1 MTKVDFLFVFEVKN
15 RELENITLLAAELER
30 RGFSVAFINTWAC
43 LDLKFEDYDAE
54 VVVVSACYTTDTYK
68 YFTRHAARFRKVVNL
83 QWEQVLR
90 NGYAEADGATSWD
103 FSGEALVTRHI
114 CWGENTKK
122 RLMAKYNV
130 ADEFLK
136 VCGYISLDF
145 YRDEFKPFIKQ
156 KQELFGEFGLDTDKT
171 TSLFIS
177 SFAIATMPKEN
188 MGTAP
193 GDFNEVFVQNTI
205 DSQKAVLD
213 WFGTACRE
221 YPDHQFIYRA
231 HPSES
236 DNPVL
241 LKLAEEIP
249 NFFYISKYPVKHW
262 IANCDKIYNWTSTSA
277 AEVYAAG
284 KQAFILEPVPVDHRV
299 TYPFFEGGETV
310 KTYSEF
316 KASLDMDIS
325 APNQPLDTTKF
336 AECYMQS
343 ETPVYKNLCDVLE
356 ETFHS
361 TTYTCKNYYP
371 NNSQKERDFDIR
383 YSKFWNSHLNLFFV
397 KLAKNTTWD
406 IPFLNNRRDKPL
418 PETKRNVARD
428 SYYSGRTKTNATTPE
443 EIRELVAKFRTI
455 IG

>member
-1 MTKVDFLFVFEVKN
+1 MIKTDFLFVYEVKN
-15 RELENITLLAAELER
+15 RELENITLLAAELQR
-30 RGFSVAFINTWAC
+30 RGFSVAFLNTWAC
-43 LDLKFEDYDAE
+43 LDLKFEDYDAG
-54 VVVVSACYTTDTYK
+54 VVVVSACYTSDTYK
-68 YFTRHAARFRKVVNL
+68 YFTRHAAKFKKVVNL

-103 FSGEALVTRHI
+103 FSGEALRTRHI
-114 CWGENTKK
+114 CWGENTKN

-130 ADEFLK
+130 AEEFLK
-136 VCGYISLDF
+136 VTGYISLDF
-145 YRDEFKPFIKQ
+145 YRPEFASFIKS
-156 KQELFGEFGLDTDKT
+156 KEELYSEFGLDTNKT

-193 GDFNEVFVQNTI
+193 GDFNEVFVKNTI

-241 LKLAEEIP
+241 LKLAKEIP

-262 IANCDKIYNWTSTSA
+262 IVNCDKIYNWTSTSA

-284 KQAFILEPVPVDHRV
+284 KQAFIVEPVPVDHRV
-299 TYPFFEGGETV
+299 TYPFFEGG
-310 KTYSEF
+310 KTLKSYEDF
-316 KASLDMDIS
+316 RASIDMDIS
-325 APNQPLDTTKF
+325 LPNQPLDVTKF
-336 AECYMQS
+336 AECYMQ
-343 ETPVYKNLCDVLE
+343 TDVPVYKKLCDVLE
-356 ETFHS
+356 ETHRS
-361 TTYTCKNYYP
+361 SNYSSRCYYP
-371 NNSQKERDFDIR
+371 KNTQKDRNFEIV
-383 YSKFWNSHLNLFFV
+383 YSKFWNTKLNMALFR
-397 KLAKNTTWD
+397 LAKNTTWN
-406 IPFLNNRRDKPL
+406 IGLLNKRRDLAFPEGKPDA
-418 PETKRNVARD
+418 ARKK
-428 SYYSGRTKTNATTPE
+428 YYQSRIKANFSSTE
-443 EIRELVAKFRTI
+443 EISALVKKFREI

>member
-1 MTKVDFLFVFEVKN
+1 MKKTDFLFVYEVKN
-15 RELENITLLAAELER
+15 RELENITLLAAELQR
-30 RGFSVAFINTWAC
+30 RGFSVAFLNSWQC
-43 LDLKFEDYDAE
+43 LDGKFEDYDAE

-68 YFTRHAARFRKVVNL
+68 FFTRHAARFRKVVNL

-103 FSGEALVTRHI
+103 FSGEALRTRHI
-114 CWGENTKK
+114 CWGENTKN

-130 ADEFLK
+130 AEEFLK
-136 VCGYISLDF
+136 ICGYISLDF
-145 YRDEFKPFIKQ
+145 YRDEFKPFIKT
-156 KQELFGEFGLDTDKT
+156 KDELFGEFGLDTDKT

-193 GDFNEVFVQNTI
+193 GNFNEVFVQNTI

-213 WFGTACRE
+213 WFGTACKE

-241 LKLAEEIP
+241 LKLAQEIP

-262 IANCDKIYNWTSTSA
+262 IVNCDKIYNWTSTSA

-284 KQAFILEPVPVDHRV
+284 KQAFIVEPVPVDHRV

-310 KTYSEF
+310 KTYDEF
-316 KASLDMDIS
+316 KATVEMDVNT
-325 APNQPLDTTKF
+325 PNQPLDTAKF
-336 AECYMQS
+336 SECYMQTD
-343 ETPVYKNLCDVLE
+343 TPVYKNLCDVLE
-356 ETFHS
+356 ETFRS
-361 TTYTCKNYYP
+361 TTYSCQNYYP
-371 NNSQKERDFDIR
+371 TNSRKEREFEAN
-383 YSKFWNSHLNLFFV
+383 YSKFWNSRTNILLV
-397 KLAKNTTWD
+397 KLAKATSWN
-406 IPFLNNRRDKPL
+406 ISLLNNRRDKEIPDRANTAKL
-418 PETKRNVARD
+418 KK
-428 SYYSGRTKTNATTPE
+428 YYAGRTKANAVSQQ
-443 EIRELVAKFRTI
+443 EIDGLIAKFRTI

>member
-1 MTKVDFLFVFEVKN
+1 MIKTDFLFVYEVKN
-15 RELENITLLAAELER
+15 RELENITLLAAELQR
-30 RGFSVAFINTWAC
+30 RGFSVAFLNTWQC
-43 LDLKFEDYDAE
+43 LHNEFEDFDTE
-54 VVVVSACYTTDTYK
+54 VLVVSACYNTDTYK
-68 YFTRHAARFRKVVNL
+68 FFTRHACRFKKVVNL

-114 CWGENTKK
+114 CWGENTKQ

-130 ADEFLK
+130 AEEFLK

-145 YRDEFKPFIKQ
+145 YRDEFRSFIKP
-156 KQELFGEFGLDTDKT
+156 KEELFNEFGLDTEKT

-193 GDFNEVFVQNTI
+193 GDFNEVFVKNTI

-213 WFGTACRE
+213 WFGTACKE
-221 YPDHQFIYRA
+221 FPDHQFIYRA

-262 IANCDKIYNWTSTSA
+262 IVNCDKIYNWTSTSA

-299 TYPFFEGGETV
+299 TYPFFEGGQTI
-310 KTYSEF
+310 KTYEEF
-316 KASLDMDIS
+316 AASVRLDKT
-325 APNQPLDTTKF
+325 AENQPLDTTKF
-336 AECYMQS
+336 RECYMQS

-356 ETFHS
+356 ETYNS
-361 TTYTCKNYYP
+361 TEYLSKTYYT
-371 NNSQKERDFDIR
+371 NNTKQQRASERR
-383 YSKFWNSHLNLFFV
+383 YARFWNSDINILLV
-397 KLAKNTTWD
+397 KLAKRTQWNL
-406 IPFLNNRRDKPL
+406 PLLACRRDKEIPD
-418 PETKRNVARD
+418 KANVAKL
-428 SYYSGRTKTNATTPE
+428 SKYYAGRIKANASPQS
-443 EIRELVAKFRTI
+443 ELDALIAKFREI

>member
-1 MTKVDFLFVFEVKN
+1 MIKTDFLFVYEVKN
-15 RELENITLLAAELER
+15 RELENITLLAAELEK
-30 RGFSVAFINTWAC
+30 RGFSVAFLNTWQC
-43 LDLKFEDYDAE
+43 LNKPFEDYETE
-54 VVVVSACYTTDTYK
+54 VLVVSACYNTDTYK
-68 YFTRHAARFRKVVNL
+68 FFTRHACRFKKVVNL

-103 FSGEALVTRHI
+103 FSGEALATRHI

-145 YRDEFKPFIKQ
+145 YRDEFKPFIKSRE
-156 KQELFGEFGLDTDKT
+156 ELFGEFGLDTEKT

-193 GDFNEVFVQNTI
+193 GDFNEVFVKNTI

-213 WFGTACRE
+213 WFGKACGE
-221 YPDHQFIYRA
+221 FPDHQFIYRA

-262 IANCDKIYNWTSTSA
+262 IVNCDKIYNWTSTSA

-310 KTYSEF
+310 KTYEDF
-316 KASLDMDIS
+316 KATVQLDKN
-325 APNQPLDTTKF
+325 APNQPLDTEKF
-336 AECYMQS
+336 GECYMQS
-343 ETPVYKNLCDVLE
+343 ETPVYKNLCNVLE

-361 TTYTCKNYYP
+361 TEYQSKTYYP
-371 NNSQKERDFDIR
+371 NNTKLQREAEHK
-383 YSKFWNSHLNLFFV
+383 YTKFWNSSLNIFFV
-397 KLAKNTTWD
+397 KLAKNTSWN
-406 IPFLNNRRDKPL
+406 IPFLNCRRDKEIPDKANL
-418 PETKRNVARD
+418 AKL
-428 SYYSGRTKTNATTPE
+428 SKYYAGRTKANASSPE
-443 EIRELVAKFRTI
+443 EIRSLVAKFREI

>member
-1 MTKVDFLFVFEVKN
+1 MKKTDFLFVYEVKN
-15 RELENITLLAAELER
+15 RELENITLLAAELQR
-30 RGFSVAFINTWAC
+30 RGFSVAFLNTWEC
-43 LDLKFEDYDAE
+43 LNFKFEDYDAE

-68 YFTRHAARFRKVVNL
+68 FFTRHACKFRKVVNL

-136 VCGYISLDF
+136 ICGYISLDF
-145 YRDEFKPFIKQ
+145 YRDEFRSFIKS
-156 KQELFGEFGLDTDKT
+156 KDELYSEFGLDTNKA

-213 WFGTACRE
+213 WFGKACRE

-241 LKLAEEIP
+241 LKLSEEIP

-262 IANCDKIYNWTSTSA
+262 IVNCDKIYNWTSTSA

-310 KTYSEF
+310 KTYEEF
-316 KASLDMDIS
+316 KATVEMDLNV
-325 APNQPLDTTKF
+325 PNQPLDTAKF
-336 AECYMQS
+336 SECYMQT
-343 ETPVYKNLCDVLE
+343 ETPVYKNLCDVLV

-361 TTYTCKNYYP
+361 TSYTSKTYFP
-371 NNSQKERDFDIR
+371 NNTQKDRDFELS
-383 YSKFWNSHLNLFFV
+383 YAKFWHSPLNVFLI
-397 KLAKNTTWD
+397 KLAKRTSWN
-406 IPFLNNRRDKPL
+406 IAFFNNRRDKEIP
-418 PETKRNVARD
+418 PTKSDPKRD
-428 SYYSGRTKTNATTPE
+428 RYYESRIKTNKSSPE
-443 EIRELVAKFRTI
+443 EINTLIAKFRNI

>member
-1 MTKVDFLFVFEVKN
+1 MKKVDFLFVYEVKN

-30 RGFSVAFINTWAC
+30 RGFSVAFLNTWAC
-43 LDLKFEDYDAE
+43 LNAPFEDYDAE
-54 VVVVSACYTTDTYK
+54 VVVTSACYTTDTYK
-68 YFTRHAARFRKVVNL
+68 FFTRHAARFRKVVNL

-114 CWGENTKK
+114 CWGENTKN

-130 ADEFLK
+130 AEEFLK
-136 VCGYISLDF
+136 ICGYISLDF
-145 YRDEFKPFIKQ
+145 YRKEFKPFIKT
-156 KQELFGEFGLDTDKT
+156 KEELFGEFGLDTNKT

-213 WFGTACRE
+213 WFGTACKE

-249 NFFYISKYPVKHW
+249 NFYYISKYPVKHW

-299 TYPFFEGGETV
+299 TYPFFEGGKTV
-310 KTYSEF
+310 KTYDEF
-316 KASLDMDIS
+316 KVTVEMDIS
-325 APNQPLDTTKF
+325 SPNQPLDTTKF
-336 AECYMQS
+336 AECYMQT

-356 ETFHS
+356 ETYSS
-361 TTYTCKNYYP
+361 TEYTCKNYYP
-371 NNSQKERDFDIR
+371 SNSEKERAFEAK
-383 YSKFWNSHLNLFFV
+383 YTNFWNSYPNIFLV
-397 KLAKNTTWD
+397 KLAKATTWN
-406 IPFLNNRRDKPL
+406 IPLLNNRRDKEIPDRKNL
-418 PETKRNVARD
+418 ARLKK
-428 SYYSGRTKTNATTPE
+428 YYEGRTKANASSQE
-443 EIRELVAKFRTI
+443 EIDALIAKFRTI

>member
-1 MTKVDFLFVFEVKN
+1 MKKTDFLFVYEVKN
-15 RELENITLLAAELER
+15 RELENITLLAAELQR
-30 RGFSVAFINTWAC
+30 RGFSVAFLNSWQC
-43 LDLKFEDYDAE
+43 LDGKFEDYDAE

-68 YFTRHAARFRKVVNL
+68 FFTRHAARFRKVVNL

-103 FSGEALVTRHI
+103 FSGEALRTRHI
-114 CWGENTKK
+114 CWGENTKN

-130 ADEFLK
+130 AEEFLK
-136 VCGYISLDF
+136 ICGYISLDF
-145 YRDEFKPFIKQ
+145 YRDEFKPFIKT
-156 KQELFGEFGLDTDKT
+156 KDELFGEFGLDTGKT

-193 GDFNEVFVQNTI
+193 GNFNEVFVQNTI

-213 WFGTACRE
+213 WFGTACKE

-241 LKLAEEIP
+241 LKLAQEIP

-262 IANCDKIYNWTSTSA
+262 IVNCDKIYNWTSTSA

-284 KQAFILEPVPVDHRV
+284 KQAFIVEPVPVDHRV

-310 KTYSEF
+310 KTYDEF
-316 KASLDMDIS
+316 KATVEMDVNT
-325 APNQPLDTTKF
+325 PNQPLDTAKF
-336 AECYMQS
+336 SECYMQTD
-343 ETPVYKNLCDVLE
+343 TPVYKNLCDVLE
-356 ETFHS
+356 ETFRS
-361 TTYTCKNYYP
+361 TTYSCQNYYP
-371 NNSQKERDFDIR
+371 TNSRKEREFEAN
-383 YSKFWNSHLNLFFV
+383 YSKFWNSRTNILLV
-397 KLAKNTTWD
+397 KLAKATSWN
-406 IPFLNNRRDKPL
+406 ISLLNNRRDKEIPDRANTAKL
-418 PETKRNVARD
+418 KK
-428 SYYSGRTKTNATTPE
+428 YYAGRTKANAVSQQ
-443 EIRELVAKFRTI
+443 EIDGLIAKFRTI

>member
-1 MTKVDFLFVFEVKN
+1 MKKTDFLFVYEVKN
-15 RELENITLLAAELER
+15 RELENITLLAAELQR
-30 RGFSVAFINTWAC
+30 RGFSVAFLNSWQC
-43 LDLKFEDYDAE
+43 LDGKFEDYDAE

-68 YFTRHAARFRKVVNL
+68 FFTRHAARFRKVVNL

-103 FSGEALVTRHI
+103 FSGEALRTRHI
-114 CWGENTKK
+114 CWGENTKN

-130 ADEFLK
+130 AEEFLK
-136 VCGYISLDF
+136 ICGYISLDF
-145 YRDEFKPFIKQ
+145 YRDEFKPFIKT
-156 KQELFGEFGLDTDKT
+156 KDELFGEFGLDTGKT

-193 GDFNEVFVQNTI
+193 GNFNEVFVQNTI

-213 WFGTACRE
+213 WFGTACKE

-241 LKLAEEIP
+241 LKLAQEIP

-262 IANCDKIYNWTSTSA
+262 IVNCDKIYNWTSTSA

-284 KQAFILEPVPVDHRV
+284 KQAFIVEPVPVDHRV

-310 KTYSEF
+310 KTYDEF
-316 KASLDMDIS
+316 KATVEMDVNT
-325 APNQPLDTTKF
+325 PNQPLDTAKF
-336 AECYMQS
+336 SECYMQTD
-343 ETPVYKNLCDVLE
+343 TPVYKNLCDVLE
-356 ETFHS
+356 ETFRS
-361 TTYTCKNYYP
+361 TTYSCQNYYP
-371 NNSQKERDFDIR
+371 TNSRKEREFEAN
-383 YSKFWNSHLNLFFV
+383 YSKFWNSRTNILLV
-397 KLAKNTTWD
+397 KLAKATGWN
-406 IPFLNNRRDKPL
+406 ISLLNNRRDKEIPDRANTAKL
-418 PETKRNVARD
+418 KK
-428 SYYSGRTKTNATTPE
+428 YYAGRTKANAVSQQ
-443 EIRELVAKFRTI
+443 EIDGLIAKFRTI

>member
-1 MTKVDFLFVFEVKN
+1 MIKTDFLFVYEVKN

-30 RGFSVAFINTWAC
+30 RGFSVAFLNTWHC
-43 LDLKFEDYDAE
+43 LSNTFPDYDAE
-54 VVVVSACYTTDTYK
+54 VVVTSACYTSDTYK
-68 YFTRHAARFRKVVNL
+68 FFTRHACKFRKVVNL

-103 FSGEALVTRHI
+103 FAGDALVTRHI
-114 CWGENTKK
+114 CWGENTKQ
-122 RLMAKYNV
+122 RLMAKYDV
-130 ADEFLK
+130 AEEFLK

-145 YRDEFKPFIKQ
+145 YRNEFKSFIKS
-156 KQELFGEFGLDTDKT
+156 KDELFSEFGLDVNKT

-205 DSQKAVLD
+205 DSQKAVLE
-213 WFGTACRE
+213 WFGNACKE
-221 YPDHQFIYRA
+221 FPDHQFIYRA

-262 IANCDKIYNWTSTSA
+262 IVNCDKIYNWTSTSA
-277 AEVYAAG
+277 AEVYASG
-284 KQAFILEPVPVDHRV
+284 KQAFILEPAPVDHRV
-299 TYPFFEGGETV
+299 TYPFFEGGETI
-310 KTYSEF
+310 KTYEEF
-316 KASLDMDIS
+316 KATVEMDKC
-325 APNQPLDTTKF
+325 AANQPLDTTKF
-336 AECYMQS
+336 SECYMQT

-361 TTYTCKNYYP
+361 TEYICNNYFP
-371 NNSQKERDFDIR
+371 TNSAKERLFESR
-383 YSKFWNSHLNLFFV
+383 YIKFWNSYPNIMLV
-397 KLAKNTTWD
+397 KLAKATNWN
-406 IPFLNNRRDKPL
+406 ISLLNNRRDKGVPDR
-418 PETKRNVARD
+418 KNVAKLKK
-428 SYYSGRTKTNATTPE
+428 YYYGRTKANASSPE
-443 EIRELVAKFRTI
+443 EIAELIAKFRTI

>member
-1 MTKVDFLFVFEVKN
+1 MKKVDFLFVYEVKN
-15 RELENITLLAAELER
+15 RELENITLLAAELQR
-30 RGFSVAFINTWAC
+30 RGFSVAFLNSWQC
-43 LDLKFEDYDAE
+43 LDGKFEDYDAE

-68 YFTRHAARFRKVVNL
+68 FFTRHASRFRKVVNL

-103 FSGEALVTRHI
+103 FSGEALRTRHI
-114 CWGENTKK
+114 CWGENTKN
-122 RLMAKYNV
+122 RLMTKYNV

-145 YRDEFKPFIKQ
+145 YRDEFKPFIKT
-156 KQELFGEFGLDTDKT
+156 KDELFGEFGLDTDKT

-193 GDFNEVFVQNTI
+193 GNFNEVFVQNTI

-213 WFGTACRE
+213 WFGTACKE

-241 LKLAEEIP
+241 LKLAQEIP

-262 IANCDKIYNWTSTSA
+262 IVNCDKIYNWTSTSA

-310 KTYSEF
+310 KTYDEF
-316 KASLDMDIS
+316 KATVEMDVNT
-325 APNQPLDTTKF
+325 PNQPLDTAKF
-336 AECYMQS
+336 SECYMQTD
-343 ETPVYKNLCDVLE
+343 TPVYKNLCDVLE
-356 ETFHS
+356 ETFRS
-361 TTYTCKNYYP
+361 TTYSCQNYYP
-371 NNSQKERDFDIR
+371 TNSRKEREFEAN
-383 YSKFWNSHLNLFFV
+383 YSKFWNSRTNILLV
-397 KLAKNTTWD
+397 KLAKATSWN
-406 IPFLNNRRDKPL
+406 ISLLNNRRDKEIPDRANTAKL
-418 PETKRNVARD
+418 KK
-428 SYYSGRTKTNATTPE
+428 YYAGRTKANAVSQQ
-443 EIRELVAKFRTI
+443 EIDGLIAKFRTI

>member
-1 MTKVDFLFVFEVKN
+1 MIKIDFLFVYEVKN

-30 RGFSVAFINTWAC
+30 RGFSVAFLNTWEC
-43 LDLKFEDYDAE
+43 LGFKYPDYDAE
-54 VVVVSACYTTDTYK
+54 VVVTSACYTTETYK
-68 YFTRHAARFRKVVNL
+68 FFTRHACKFKKVINL

-103 FSGEALVTRHI
+103 FSGESLVTRHI
-114 CWGENTKK
+114 CWGENTKQ
-122 RLMAKYNV
+122 RLMAKYDV
-130 ADEFLK
+130 AEEFLK

-145 YRDEFKPFIKQ
+145 YRDEFKSFIKP
-156 KQELFGEFGLDTDKT
+156 KSELYAEFGLDENKT

-205 DSQKAVLD
+205 DSQKAVLE
-213 WFGTACRE
+213 WFGNACRE

-241 LKLAEEIP
+241 LRLAEEIP

-262 IANCDKIYNWTSTSA
+262 IINCDKIYNWTSTSA
-277 AEVYAAG
+277 AEVYASG

-299 TYPFFEGGETV
+299 TYPFFEGGETI
-310 KTYSEF
+310 KTYEAF
-316 KASLDMDIS
+316 KATVEMDKD
-325 APNQPLDTTKF
+325 AVNQPLDTTKF
-336 AECYMQS
+336 NECYMQT

-361 TTYTCKNYYP
+361 TSYMSKTYYP
-371 NNSQKERDFDIR
+371 NNTQKDRDFELR
-383 YSKFWNSHLNLFFV
+383 YAKFWHSNLNVFFV
-397 KLAKNTTWD
+397 KLAKRTTWD
-406 IPFLNNRRDKPL
+406 IPFLNNRRDKPI
-418 PETKRNVARD
+418 PPTKSDPKRD
-428 SYYSGRTKTNATTPE
+428 KYYESRIKTNASSPE
-443 EIRELVAKFRTI
+443 EISELVAKFRTI

>member
-1 MTKVDFLFVFEVKN
+1 MKKTDFLFVYEVKN
-15 RELENITLLAAELER
+15 RELENITLLAAELQK
-30 RGFSVAFINTWAC
+30 RGFSVAFLNTWNC
-43 LDLKFEDYDAE
+43 LRFEYEDYDAE
-54 VVVVSACYTTDTYK
+54 VVVVSACYTSDTYK
-68 YFTRHAARFRKVVNL
+68 YFTRHACKFRKVVNL

-103 FSGEALVTRHI
+103 FSGDALVTRHI
-114 CWGENTKK
+114 CWGENTKQ

-130 ADEFLK
+130 AEEFLK

-145 YRDEFKPFIKQ
+145 YRDEFKSFITPK
-156 KQELFGEFGLDTDKT
+156 ETLYSEFGLDTNKT

-205 DSQKAVLD
+205 DTQKTVLE
-213 WFGTACRE
+213 WFGKACRE

-241 LKLAEEIP
+241 LKLAKEIP

-262 IANCDKIYNWTSTSA
+262 IVNCDKIYNWTSTSA

-299 TYPFFEGGETV
+299 TYPFFEGGETI
-310 KTYSEF
+310 KTYEQF
-316 KASLDMDIS
+316 KASVELDKS
-325 APNQPLDTTKF
+325 VANQPLDTTKF
-336 AECYMQS
+336 AECYMQT

-356 ETFHS
+356 ETFHD
-361 TTYTCKNYYP
+361 TDYICKNYYP
-371 NNSQKERDFDIR
+371 SNSKKERAFERNYD
-383 YSKFWNSHLNLFFV
+383 KFWNSYPNIFLI
-397 KLAKNTTWD
+397 KLAKATTWN
-406 IPFLNNRRDKPL
+406 IGLLNNRRDKEFPDRKNL
-418 PETKRNVARD
+418 AKLKRYHA
-428 SYYSGRTKTNATTPE
+428 GRIKANAVSQQ
-443 EIRELVAKFRTI
+443 EIENLISKFRTI
-455 IG
+455 IE

>member
-1 MTKVDFLFVFEVKN
+1 MKKTDFLFVYEVKN
-15 RELENITLLAAELER
+15 RELENITLLAAELQR
-30 RGFSVAFINTWAC
+30 RGFSVAFLNTWEC
-43 LDLKFEDYDAE
+43 LNFKFEDYDAE

-68 YFTRHAARFRKVVNL
+68 FFTRHACKFRKVVNL

-136 VCGYISLDF
+136 ICGYISLDF
-145 YRDEFKPFIKQ
+145 YRDEFRSFIKS
-156 KQELFGEFGLDTDKT
+156 KDELYSEFGLDTNKA

-213 WFGTACRE
+213 WFGKACRE

-241 LKLAEEIP
+241 LKLSEEIP

-262 IANCDKIYNWTSTSA
+262 IVNCDKIYNWTSTSA

-310 KTYSEF
+310 KTYEEF
-316 KASLDMDIS
+316 KATVEMDLNV
-325 APNQPLDTTKF
+325 PNQPLDTAKF
-336 AECYMQS
+336 SECYMQT
-343 ETPVYKNLCDVLE
+343 ETPVYKNLCDVLV

-361 TTYTCKNYYP
+361 TSYTSKTYFP
-371 NNSQKERDFDIR
+371 NNTQKDRDFELR
-383 YSKFWNSHLNLFFV
+383 YAKFWHSPLNVFLI
-397 KLAKNTTWD
+397 KLAKRTSWN
-406 IPFLNNRRDKPL
+406 IAFFNNRRDKEIP
-418 PETKRNVARD
+418 PTKSDPKRD
-428 SYYSGRTKTNATTPE
+428 RYYESRIKTNKSSPE
-443 EIRELVAKFRTI
+443 EINTLIAKFRTI

>member
-1 MTKVDFLFVFEVKN
+1 MKKVDFLFVYEVKN
-15 RELENITLLAAELER
+15 RELENITLLAAELQR
-30 RGFSVAFINTWAC
+30 RGFSVAFLNSWQC
-43 LDLKFEDYDAE
+43 LDGKFEDYDAE

-68 YFTRHAARFRKVVNL
+68 FFTRHASRFRKVVNL

-103 FSGEALVTRHI
+103 FSGEALRTRHI
-114 CWGENTKK
+114 CWGENTKN

-130 ADEFLK
+130 AEEFLK
-136 VCGYISLDF
+136 ICGYISLDF
-145 YRDEFKPFIKQ
+145 YRDEFKPFIKT
-156 KQELFGEFGLDTDKT
+156 KDELFGEFGLDTDKT

-193 GDFNEVFVQNTI
+193 GNFNEVFVQNTI

-213 WFGTACRE
+213 WFGTACKE

-241 LKLAEEIP
+241 LKLAQEIP

-262 IANCDKIYNWTSTSA
+262 IVNCDKIYNWTSTSA

-310 KTYSEF
+310 KTYDEF
-316 KASLDMDIS
+316 KATVEMDVNT
-325 APNQPLDTTKF
+325 PNQPLDTAKF
-336 AECYMQS
+336 SECYMQTD
-343 ETPVYKNLCDVLE
+343 TPVYKNLCDVLE
-356 ETFHS
+356 ETFRS
-361 TTYTCKNYYP
+361 TTYSCQNYYP
-371 NNSQKERDFDIR
+371 TNSRKEREFEAN
-383 YSKFWNSHLNLFFV
+383 YSKFWNSRTNILLV
-397 KLAKNTTWD
+397 KLAKATSWN
-406 IPFLNNRRDKPL
+406 ISLLNNRRDKEIPDRANTAKL
-418 PETKRNVARD
+418 KK
-428 SYYSGRTKTNATTPE
+428 YYAGRTKANAVSQQ
-443 EIRELVAKFRTI
+443 EIDGLIAKFRTI